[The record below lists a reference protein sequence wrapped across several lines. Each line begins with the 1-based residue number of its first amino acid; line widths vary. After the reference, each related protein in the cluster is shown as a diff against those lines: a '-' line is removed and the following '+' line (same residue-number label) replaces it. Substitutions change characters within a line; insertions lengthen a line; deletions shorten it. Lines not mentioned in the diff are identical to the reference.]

1 MFASHPAHIAME
13 PLADIISERRPPLR
27 RRKHHMYETTDLAVR
42 HDRPFR
48 GSKCIHETPLP
59 RPCFPNK
66 HLVFICLQPICPVL
80 LCVSINLYDEERVST
95 EQELRQKL
103 RKIAALFEG
112 ATTVGEQDA
121 AAAAIERV
129 RAALKAAEQKEKSVE
144 TVFRLPDRWSRL
156 LFTALCR
163 RHGMTPYRYPR
174 QRYSTVVLRAPASF
188 INNVL
193 WPEFLEIKSA
203 LDEYLNEATERII
216 REEVFRVSEEA
227 EERVS

>member
-1 MFASHPAHIAME
+1 MTFTPAAPE
-13 PLADIISERRPPLR
+13 
-27 RRKHHMYETTDLAVR
+27 V
-42 HDRPFR
+42 
-48 GSKCIHETPLP
+48 
-59 RPCFPNK
+59 
-66 HLVFICLQPICPVL
+66 Q
-80 LCVSINLYDEERVST
+80 VST

-112 ATTVGEQDA
+112 AATLGEQDA
-121 AAAAIERV
+121 AAAAIARV
-129 RAALKAAEQKEKSVE
+129 RAALKAAEQKEKPVE
-144 TVFRLPDRWSRL
+144 TDFRLPDRWSRR

-163 RHGMTPYRYPR
+163 RHGLAPYRYPR

-188 INNVL
+188 INNIL

-227 EERVS
+227 EERA